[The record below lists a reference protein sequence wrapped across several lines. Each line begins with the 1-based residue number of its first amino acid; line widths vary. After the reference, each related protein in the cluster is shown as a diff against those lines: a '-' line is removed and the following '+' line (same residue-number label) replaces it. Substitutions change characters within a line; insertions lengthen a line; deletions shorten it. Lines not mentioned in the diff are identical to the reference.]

1 VRSTPKT
8 RQLYLLRHAK
18 SSWDDAGVP
27 DHDRPLAPRGERSM
41 KAMARHLRHAG
52 VHPQLVLCSSALRA
66 RQTLQRVLPAL
77 GDGVRLEVEEELY
90 TFDAVVLLRRL
101 KRVPA
106 AISSLLL
113 VGHNPAMQDL
123 TLRLAGSGSGDAL
136 ERAGAK
142 FPTGALASID
152 VPSAWS
158 RLRAGDARLAS
169 FVTPRDLS

>member
-1 VRSTPKT
+1 MRTTPTVRH
-8 RQLYLLRHAK
+8 LYLLRHAK
-18 SSWDDAGVP
+18 SSWDDADVP

-52 VHPQLVLCSSALRA
+52 IHPQLVLCSSALRA

-90 TFDAVVLLRRL
+90 SFDSAVLLRRL

-106 AISSLLL
+106 AISSLML

-123 TLRLAGSGSGDAL
+123 ALRLAGSGDAL
-136 ERAGAK
+136 DRIGAK
-142 FPTGALASID
+142 FPTGALAAIE
-152 VPSAWS
+152 VTSAWS
-158 RLRAGDARLAS
+158 RLRLGDARIAS
-169 FVTPRDLS
+169 FVTPRELS